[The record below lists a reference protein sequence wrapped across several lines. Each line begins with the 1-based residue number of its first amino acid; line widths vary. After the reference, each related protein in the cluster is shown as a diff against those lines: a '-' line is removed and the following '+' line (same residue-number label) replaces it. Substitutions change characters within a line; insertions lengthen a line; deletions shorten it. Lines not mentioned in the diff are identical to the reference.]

1 MEFEGKTAFVTG
13 AGSGIGRATAL
24 ALGARG
30 ARVALL
36 GRSRGKIERA
46 ADAVRDAGGEALV
59 LSGDVGEDETL
70 RDALA
75 AIDGRWGRLDHA
87 VAAAGVNG
95 VWAPVSEIGPE
106 EWDRTIRTNLRGAYL
121 TLRHAV
127 PAMTRSGGGAAVIV
141 SSIIG
146 TRDFATPGA
155 TAYAATKA
163 AQLAMA
169 RMLALEL
176 AREGV
181 RVNAVC
187 PGRIDTNIEAST
199 EIRGVGDGPAPDI
212 PLTGGAAGAPE
223 DVADAILF
231 LLSDRARHVTGTPL
245 FVDGAQSPP

>member
-1 MEFEGKTAFVTG
+1 MEFQGKTAFVTG
-13 AGSGIGRATAL
+13 AGSGIGRATAVAL
-24 ALGARG
+24 AERG

-36 GRSRGKIERA
+36 GRTLGKIERA

-59 LSGDVGEDETL
+59 LEGDVAEDEAQ
-70 RDALA
+70 RAALA
-75 AIDGRWGRLDHA
+75 AIGERWGGLDHV
-87 VAAAGVNG
+87 VAAAGING
-95 VWAPVSEIGPE
+95 VWAPVAEIGPE

-121 TLRHAV
+121 TLHHAV
-127 PAMTRSGGGAAVIV
+127 PAMTRSGGGSAVIV

-146 TRDFATPGA
+146 TRDFGTTGA

-169 RMLALEL
+169 KMLALEV
-176 AREGV
+176 APEGV

-199 EIRGVGDGPAPDI
+199 ETRGVDDGPAPDI
-212 PLTGGAAGAPE
+212 PLTGGAAGAPA
-223 DVADAILF
+223 DVAEAVLF

-245 FVDGAQSPP
+245 FVDGAESLP